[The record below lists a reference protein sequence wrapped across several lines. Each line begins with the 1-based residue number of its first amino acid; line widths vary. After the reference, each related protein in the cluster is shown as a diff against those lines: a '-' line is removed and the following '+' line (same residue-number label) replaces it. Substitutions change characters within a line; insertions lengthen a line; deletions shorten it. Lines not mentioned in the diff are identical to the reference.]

1 MNDMDKLTLELFT
14 NKIQYKKYLSKIEP
28 ENYNVM
34 QEFREKCIEY
44 KDEILKKVE
53 YMLTSSSSSSDNFI
67 NDPFYKFTNDII
79 SEIEKKREID
89 KYISEEEEEG
99 YGEERYGEE
108 GYREEED
115 DDILF
120 PPDKMNE
127 NQKCNSLEKYSFWG
141 KERVIQ
147 QNYNSDFISHYPT
160 NTSVRRRYM
169 GGRRNSILPKD
180 S

>member
-28 ENYNVM
+28 DNYNEM

-44 KDEILKKVE
+44 KNEIMNKVE
-53 YMLTSSSSSSDNFI
+53 ELLISDIFQVQDLFYRFTSN
-67 NDPFYKFTNDII
+67 II
-79 SEIEKKREID
+79 QEIEKEKERE
-89 KYISEEEEEG
+89 KYISD
-99 YGEERYGEE
+99 EEREE
-108 GYREEED
+108 AD
-115 DDILF
+115 DDEILF
-120 PPDKMNE
+120 PPDKMN
-127 NQKCNSLEKYSFWG
+127 NSKQEKEEEEKEEEEERNVLEKYSFWG

-160 NTSVRRRYM
+160 NTSVRRRYI